1 MGFPT
6 GVQTVVLTG
15 HVGLADGQSQR
26 DTITLTPSPP
36 EVVSTTADFILDNTP
51 ITVVPDRAT
60 GQFSI
65 RLLATDATGFN
76 PTGWTYTVARGTRT
90 PYSISL
96 PAATSPVDL
105 ADLTP
110 VSVNPGVYDLLIR
123 TSDLPAATTST
134 AGIVQLGQATDIAS
148 AGPAAAAGTTTKAA
162 DAGHVHPIDTLL
174 PGDSNLSWW
183 NFPGINAGGANVPS
197 AVNVPGKL
205 TLARAVFHRAVNVS
219 KLWFGVSA
227 NDAGA
232 TFVNCFAGVYSVSGT
247 TGALACSTSD
257 FSSSLH
263 VSAVYSPALTPSGTL
278 PAGEYFVAWLMGAGS
293 TWTTW
298 NLKSS
303 LGGVTAN
310 AGVAVPHLN
319 LANLGSGLSALPAT
333 IDLSTMTTS
342 LITGGWGS
350 QWYGLS

>member
-1 MGFPT
+1 MGFPD

-15 HVGLADGQSQR
+15 HVGLADGQAQR
-26 DTITLTPSPP
+26 DSIVFTPSPP
-36 EVVSTTADFILDNTP
+36 EVVSTGADFILSGDP
-51 ITVVPDRAT
+51 VTVYPDRST
-60 GQFSI
+60 GLFSV
-65 RLLATDATGFN
+65 RLLATDASGFT
-76 PTGWTYTVARGTRT
+76 PSGWTYTVARGSRT

-96 PAATSPVDL
+96 SAVSPAVDL

-110 VSVNPGVYDLLIR
+110 VSSDPGVYDLLIQAA
-123 TSDLPAATTST
+123 DLPSASTGT
-134 AGIVQLGQATDIAS
+134 AGLVKLGAVADVVPV
-148 AGPAAAAGTTTKAA
+148 GPTAAGGGTGKAA
-162 DAGHVHPIDTLL
+162 DAGHAHPVDTLL
-174 PGDSNLSWW
+174 AADSNLSWW
-183 NFPGINAGGANVPS
+183 SFPAICAGGANVPS
-197 AVNVPGKL
+197 SANVPGKL
-205 TLARAVFHRAVNVS
+205 TLARAILHRPCAAS
-219 KLWFGVSA
+219 KFWFGVSA

-232 TFVNCFAGVYSVSGT
+232 TFTNCYAGIYSVSGT
-247 TGALACSTSD
+247 TGTLACSTGD

-263 VSAVYSPALTPSGTL
+263 VSGVYSPALTPSGTL
-278 PAGEYFVAWLMGAGS
+278 PAGEYFVAWLMGSGC

-333 IDLSTMTTS
+333 IDLTTMTTT